1 MTIGK
6 SANSKTFT
14 LSLYICGFLLM
25 WEWLRPLKQ
34 LTDTANLAV
43 FIVFLFVSLLLSYFN
58 WHFAIRLSIK
68 LLFIFYTLNSL
79 YFEDSFLKLKWISMF
94 VKDFAGNVS
103 SVFQGDWTALSDPFR
118 SLLFFVLLTLMSYLL
133 HYWLIN
139 RKQIFIFFFMT
150 LLYITILDTFTPYDA
165 KGAIVR
171 TVVIGFAVMGVLT
184 FYRILEREKLQKQA
198 SFSKMWLTPLIG
210 IIGLSVII
218 GYAAPKASPIWPD
231 PVPYITSYS
240 KDSGDDGTGGV
251 KKVGYGLDDT
261 SLGGPFLG
269 DDTMVYETETDTR
282 QYWKVES
289 KDVYTGKGWISAV
302 ENGERLSFL
311 PNEEVPLPNFINSDM
326 KVDERESIIRPLKEY
341 PHLIYPLGLKTVQN
355 NAGHTYELDS
365 SLEKIYIMDN
375 SDLPG
380 FGDYSVEHES
390 PRFSVKTMMNTLDT
404 SHPILTEEFLEQYTQ
419 LPESLPQ
426 RVKDLALDLTANKET
441 WYDKAKAIEN
451 YFDRP
456 EFQYDQKE
464 VAIPEEEQDYVDQ
477 FLFETMK
484 GYCDNFSTSMVVMM
498 RSVGIPTRWVKG
510 YTEGDFRGMSDSG
523 KRLYII
529 TNNNA
534 HSWVEVFFPDVGW
547 VPFEPTKGFANNAQF
562 SYDNVTNT
570 NMENDVLEAPKA
582 PEIEKSLDDEKQS
595 QTSKSA
601 STWKDK
607 WETVLTFLNKNWYI
621 FVLLILVIWGIGYLL
636 YRTRLKWLPHYF
648 VLRFKGRKKDED
660 FPAAY
665 FALLSQLSRYGLRRN
680 PDQTLRDYA
689 EYIDRY
695 FSTND
700 MGILTENYERYLYK
714 GTLEEGTWKD
724 TKQLWENLIKKT
736 IA

>member
-1 MTIGK
+1 MTVGK
-6 SANSKTFT
+6 SSNSRTFT
-14 LSLYICGFLLM
+14 LSLYICGFLLI

-43 FIVFLFVSLLLSYFN
+43 FIVFLFVSLFLSYVN
-58 WHFAIRLSIK
+58 WHFAIRSSIK
-68 LLFIFYTLNSL
+68 LLYIFYTLNSL

-94 VKDFAGNVS
+94 LEDFVGNMNM
-103 SVFQGDWTALSDPFR
+103 VFQGNWAALSDPFR
-118 SLLFFVLLTLMSYLL
+118 SLLFFVLLALMSYLL

-171 TVVIGFAVMGVLT
+171 TVIIGFAVMGVLT
-184 FYRILEREKLQKQA
+184 FYRILERERLQKQA
-198 SFSKMWLTPLIG
+198 SFSKMWLTPLMG
-210 IIGLSVII
+210 IIGLSVIV

-240 KDSGDDGTGGV
+240 KDSGSDGTGGV
-251 KKVGYGLDDT
+251 KKVGYGVDDT

-269 DDTMVYETETDTR
+269 DDTMVYETETDSR

-289 KDVYTGKGWISAV
+289 KDVYTGKGWISAD

-311 PNEEVPLPNFINSDM
+311 PNEEVPLPNYMNSDM
-326 KVDERESIIRPLKEY
+326 KVDERESIIRPLADY
-341 PHLIYPLGLKTVQN
+341 PHLIYPLGLKAVQN
-355 NAGHTYELDS
+355 NAGHTYELDT

-380 FGDYSVEHES
+380 FGDYSVQYDS
-390 PRFSVKTMMNTLDT
+390 PRFSVKAMMNTENAN
-404 SHPILTEEFLEQYTQ
+404 HPILTEDFLEQYTQ

-426 RVKDLALDLTANKET
+426 RVKDLASDLTANKET

-456 EFQYDQKE
+456 EFQYDQKD
-464 VAIPEEEQDYVDQ
+464 VAVPDENDDYVDQ

-498 RSVGIPTRWVKG
+498 RSLGIPTRWAKG

-562 SYDNVTNT
+562 SYDNVTST
-570 NMENDVLEAPKA
+570 STGNDVLEAPKA
-582 PEIEKSLDDEKQS
+582 PEVEKPLGDEQKS
-595 QTSKSA
+595 KTTKSA
-601 STWKDK
+601 FSWEEKWDK
-607 WETVLTFLNKNWYI
+607 ALKFLNKNWYL
-621 FVLLILVIWGIGYLL
+621 FVLLFLSLGGISYLL
-636 YRTRLKWLPHYF
+636 YRTRLKWLPMYI
-648 VLRFKGRKKDED
+648 VLRFKGRNKDEN

-665 FALLSQLSRYGLRRN
+665 FALLSQLRRYGLVRN

-700 MGILTENYERYLYK
+700 MGTLTAKYERYVYK
-714 GTLEEGTWKD
+714 GSLEEGTWKD